1 MADFA
6 NLQMLKLPLVMA
18 NEDVQL
24 EHSHAASRGDASI
37 GRYVGGIGLL
47 VVQVLVIATRLKIV

>member
-6 NLQMLKLPLVMA
+6 GSLMLKLPLVMA

-47 VVQVLVIATRLKIV
+47 VDQVFVIATRLQTV